1 MTDDVWVIEK
11 DQTMVEEE
19 ALTFSVQ
26 FLGATTVA
34 SPETKCYKNGSD
46 YSATALSGSDS
57 ASGDTVTCKTV
68 TAQADDAGSVYVIA
82 VKVLV
87 DGNTEMR
94 KFLIRIVGP
103 ADE

>member
-1 MTDDVWVIEK
+1 MSDDIWVIEK
-11 DQTMVEEE
+11 DQTMIEGE

-34 SPETKCYKNGSD
+34 NPETKCYRNGAD
-46 YSATALSGSDS
+46 YSSTALSGSDS

-68 TAQADDAGSVYVIA
+68 TAQANDGGSVYVMR
-82 VKVLV
+82 VKAAV

-94 KFLIRIVGP
+94 KFLIRIVGES
-103 ADE
+103 DG